1 VLNREQ
7 LSVTD
12 NFFNLG
18 GHSLMALQLMAAI
31 KNEIGKDLPLTAL
44 FRGSTIEAMAQLLRE
59 GRESQP
65 DPIVM
70 QVQSGEGVPF
80 FAVVAPGA
88 PAIGYAA
95 LARAMGSGQPFYKL
109 QSHRVVS
116 PTSPITL
123 DEMRVLADG

>member
-1 VLNREQ
+1 
-7 LSVTD
+7 
-12 NFFNLG
+12 
-18 GHSLMALQLMAAI
+18 
-31 KNEIGKDLPLTAL
+31 LTAL
-44 FRGSTIEAMAQLLRE
+44 FRGPTIAAMAQLLRQ

-70 QVQSGEGVPF
+70 QVQAGEGVPF

-123 DEMRVLADG
+123 DEMHVLAAEYIKAMRSVQPEGLYYLRRVRR